1 MEVKPSIDTYF
12 DRLHAAVDAVDRPS
26 VDRFVDLLF
35 EAYQRGRTVFIVG
48 NGGSAAN
55 ASHFCQDLS
64 KGTSMRRS
72 GVRRLRAL
80 SLVDNGSWITALGND
95 EGYEMVF
102 VQQLLT
108 FAAAGDLLVII
119 SGSGNSPN
127 VLRAAEW
134 ARTHGVAVIALS
146 GFDGGRLHGLADHIV
161 HVPWADMGI
170 VESVHLAVFHY
181 AIERLAERL
190 TAQAGV

>member
-1 MEVKPSIDTYF
+1 MNKIGIDAYF
-12 DRLHAAVDAVDRPS
+12 DRLHAAVDAVDRAS

-35 EAYQRGRTVFIVG
+35 DAYEHERTVFIVG

-64 KGTSMRRS
+64 KGTSMHQS
-72 GVRRLRAL
+72 HVRRLRAL
-80 SLVDNGSWITALGND
+80 SLVDNGSWLTALGND
-95 EGYEMVF
+95 EGYEAVF

-108 FAAAGDLLVII
+108 FATPGDLLVII

-134 ARTHGVAVIALS
+134 ARSHGVAVVAMS
-146 GFDGGRLHGLADHIV
+146 GFDGGQLHALADHIV
-161 HVPWADMGI
+161 HVPKADMGI

-181 AIERLAERL
+181 VIESLARRLARH
-190 TAQAGV
+190 AGA